1 MASVSPP
8 GMGTVA
14 VTVVGAPGGTGAP
27 LWMMIPA
34 TGKKLTLACVPPHSG
49 PQLSTN
55 AVVPSA
61 ENTAL
66 VGRSNVPGTGRTQ
79 YTGRFCGSQST
90 ALDGTFWLG

>member
-14 VTVVGAPGGTGAP
+14 VTAVGAPGGIGAP

-34 TGKKLTLACVPPHSG
+34 TGKKLTLAWTPPHSG

-61 ENTAL
+61 EKTAL
-66 VGRSNVPGTGRTQ
+66 VGRSKLPGTGSKQ

-90 ALDGTFWLG
+90 ALAGVC